1 MPRRRRKAKR
11 KVARVR
17 KDTPFKS
24 GFEERVFQELRR
36 LGVKAEYEPHK
47 LPYTLEK
54 NYVPDVL
61 LPNGIYVELKGEFD
75 ADARAKMAA
84 VKRQHP
90 DKDIRLVFLRA
101 SNKLRKGAKMTYGE
115 WADRNGYQWAEG
127 GIPIIWIEE

>member
-1 MPRRRRKAKR
+1 MPRRRRKPKKA
-11 KVARVR
+11 VR
-17 KDTPFKS
+17 GPAFKS
-24 GFEERVFQELRR
+24 GFEERVFQELKR
-36 LGVKAEYEPHK
+36 LKVDAIYEPHK

-101 SNKLRKGAKMTYGE
+101 KNKLRKGAKMTYAE
-115 WADRNGYQWAEG
+115 WAEKNGYQWAEG

>member
-1 MPRRRRKAKR
+1 MPRRRRKTKR
-11 KVARVR
+11 PARGP
-17 KDTPFKS
+17 TFKS
-24 GFEERVFQELRR
+24 GFEERVFQELKR
-36 LGVKAEYEPHK
+36 LKVDAKYEPHK

-101 SNKLRKGAKMTYGE
+101 NNKLRKGAKMTYGE
-115 WADRNGYQWAEG
+115 WATRNGYIWAEG